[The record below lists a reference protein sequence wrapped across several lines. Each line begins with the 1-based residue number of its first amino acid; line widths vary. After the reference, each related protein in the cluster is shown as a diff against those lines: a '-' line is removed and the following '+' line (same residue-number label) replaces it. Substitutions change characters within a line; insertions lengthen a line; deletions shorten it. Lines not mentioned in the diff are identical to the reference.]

1 MCRAELPVPVH
12 AVEPQHII
20 IPVPVAY
27 GPVRDNGKTAR
38 SIIGFI
44 GFIGVMAIVM
54 SPYYN

>member
-1 MCRAELPVPVH
+1 MCRAELPVPIH
-12 AVEPQHII
+12 AIEPQHII

-27 GPVRDNGKTAR
+27 GPVRDNGKTVR

-44 GFIGVMAIVM
+44 GVIGVMAIVM